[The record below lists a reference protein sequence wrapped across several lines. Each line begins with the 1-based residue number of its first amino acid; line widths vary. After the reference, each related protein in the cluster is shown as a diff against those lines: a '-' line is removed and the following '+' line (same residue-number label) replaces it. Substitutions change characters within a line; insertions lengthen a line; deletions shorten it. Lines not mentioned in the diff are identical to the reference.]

1 MEGNKDYL
9 FKAGN
14 KLGGRKPGSL
24 NRSTEMMKVNIARAV
39 NNTLDTL
46 NKDLEE
52 IKKRDP
58 IKAIELSL
66 KLLEYTLP
74 KLKSVEMKAEVTQK
88 IQQITVNI
96 NQTGSESNNRYN
108 DNLSTPTE

>member
-1 MEGNKDYL
+1 MEGNKEYL

-58 IKAIELSL
+58 VKAIELSL

-74 KLKSVEMKAEVTQK
+74 KLKSVEMKAEVTQR

>member
-58 IKAIELSL
+58 VKAIELSL
-66 KLLEYTLP
+66 RLLEYTLP

>member
-1 MEGNKDYL
+1 MAKFEPGH
-9 FKAGN
+9 
-14 KLGGRKPGSL
+14 KLSKGRPVGAL
-24 NRSTEMMKVNIARAV
+24 NRSTEMMKINISRAV

-52 IKKRDP
+52 IKKKDP
-58 IKAIELSL
+58 VKAIELSL

>member
-58 IKAIELSL
+58 VKAIELSL

>member
-58 IKAIELSL
+58 VKAIELSL
-66 KLLEYTLP
+66 RLLEYTLP

-96 NQTGSESNNRYN
+96 NQTGSEFNNRYN